1 MALATYTDLQTALAN
16 YLARPGDSLIAT
28 PTPDFVALA
37 EARIAYGGDAPFACS
52 ALRLRAMETAAI
64 LIAGAA
70 QAGGTSTGSAN
81 AQAVTLAKPPTIAPG
96 LAIDFTAGF
105 SNSGAATLDAGPG
118 PLPIKKGVPQADL
131 AAGDLVAGGGYEVYC
146 DGSAFNLV
154 PSGGVPLP
162 AGFLEMRSL
171 VVQGPRPRQLSPV
184 TPQDYSST
192 CLALGRAE
200 PEAFTLAGDCLRLGP
215 APDATYAVE
224 MAFYRKLPALSAT
237 NPSNWLM
244 ANKPDVY
251 LWAALLEAATYL
263 GDDEGAQRYFALY
276 RAAAEGLMN
285 ANARDR
291 FGGAA
296 LQLRSG
302 VMGA

>member
-1 MALATYTDLQTALAN
+1 MALASYSDLQTAVAN
-16 YLARPGDSLIAT
+16 YLARPGDALIAT
-28 PTPDFVALA
+28 PAPDFVTLA
-37 EARIAYGGDAPFACS
+37 EARIAYGADAPFACS

-70 QAGGTSTGSAN
+70 EAGGTSTGSGD
-81 AQAVTLAKPPTIAPG
+81 AQVVTLASLPAIAPG

-105 SNSGAATLDAGPG
+105 SNTGPATLDAGTG
-118 PLPIKKGVPQADL
+118 AIAIKKSVPPADL
-131 AAGDLVAGGGYEVYC
+131 AAGELVAGGGYEVYC
-146 DGSAFNLV
+146 DGSVFNLV

-162 AGFLEMRSL
+162 PGFLELRSL
-171 VVQGPRPRQLSPV
+171 VLQVACPRQLSPV
-184 TPQDYSST
+184 TPQDYNAT
-192 CLALGRAE
+192 YLARGRSQ
-200 PEAFTLAGDCLRLGP
+200 PEAFTLTGDCIRFGP
-215 APDATYAVE
+215 APDTRYAVE
-224 MAFYRKLPALSAT
+224 MSFYRKFPGLSAA

-251 LWAALLEAATYL
+251 LWAALLEAAIYL
-263 GDDEGAQRYFALY
+263 GDDEGAQRYFGLY

>member
-1 MALATYTDLQTALAN
+1 MAIATYADLQTAIAN
-16 YLARPGDSLIAT
+16 YLARPGDGLIAT
-28 PTPDFVALA
+28 PAPDFVTLA
-37 EARIAYGGDAPFACS
+37 EARIAYGADAPFACS

-64 LIAGAA
+64 LIIGAA
-70 QAGGTSTGSAN
+70 RAGGTTTGSAN
-81 AQAVTLAKPPTIAPG
+81 AQAVVLASPPTIAPG
-96 LAIDFTAGF
+96 LAIEFTAGF
-105 SNSGAATLDAGPG
+105 SNSGPATLDPGTG
-118 PLPIKKGVPQADL
+118 PLALKKGVPQADL
-131 AAGDLVAGGGYEVYC
+131 AAGDLVAGGGYEAYC
-146 DGSAFNLV
+146 DGSVFNLV

-162 AGFLEMRSL
+162 AGFLELRSL
-171 VVQGPRPRQLSPV
+171 VIQGARPRQLSPV

-192 CLALGRAE
+192 YLARGAAQ

-215 APDATYAVE
+215 APDASYALE
-224 MAFYRKLPALSAT
+224 MAFYRKFPSLSAT
-237 NPSNWLM
+237 NPTNWLM

-251 LWAALLEAATYL
+251 LWAALLEAAIHL

-296 LQLRSG
+296 LQMRSG
-302 VMGA
+302 VAGA